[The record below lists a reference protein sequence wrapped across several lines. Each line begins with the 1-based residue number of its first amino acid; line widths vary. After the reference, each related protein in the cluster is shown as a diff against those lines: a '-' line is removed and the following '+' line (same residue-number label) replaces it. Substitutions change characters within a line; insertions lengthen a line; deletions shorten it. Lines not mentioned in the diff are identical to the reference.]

1 MKNSSPTHNL
11 ISLVHHLLKET
22 DASKCAVR
30 VFLLDFAKAF
40 DLIDHN
46 ILLRKLIYLNVPET
60 ILNWIKSFLTERRQ
74 RVKLGSFS
82 SNWRTINGGV
92 PQGTVLGPV
101 LFLVMINDLLDEWP
115 DRWKYVDDST
125 AAESVMPDC
134 NSKLQDL
141 VDYIYNWTVKNNMK
155 LNVTK
160 SKEMVFDFSKEK
172 RNFPLLQ
179 IDNIEVERVNSAEIL
194 GVTIQNNMNWWE
206 HVTKIVKKAGK
217 RLHMLRLLK
226 RANADTKALSTVYIT
241 VIRPVLEYACQVW
254 HFNIPEYL
262 SDDIERVQKRALR
275 IILPELCYADAREFI
290 NIPLLK
296 ERRSREFMRTI
307 LFKA

>member
-1 MKNSSPTHNL
+1 M
-11 ISLVHHLLKET
+11 SLL
-22 DASKCAVR
+22 
-30 VFLLDFAKAF
+30 
-40 DLIDHN
+40 
-46 ILLRKLIYLNVPET
+46 YLNVPET

-101 LFLVMINDLLDEWP
+101 LFLVMINDLHDEWP

-141 VDYIYNWTVKNNMK
+141 VDYIYDWTVENNMK
-155 LNVTK
+155 LNVIK
-160 SKEMVFDFSKEK
+160 CKEMVFDLSKAIQ
-172 RNFPLLQ
+172 NFPLLQ

-194 GVTIQNNMNWWE
+194 GVTIQNNMNCWE

-217 RLHMLRLLK
+217 RLYMLRLLK
-226 RANADTKALSTVYIT
+226 RANAGTKALSTVYIT

-254 HFNIPEYL
+254 HFL
-262 SDDIERVQKRALR
+262 VS
-275 IILPELCYADAREFI
+275 
-290 NIPLLK
+290 
-296 ERRSREFMRTI
+296 
-307 LFKA
+307 